1 MLGKAEPKAALIIW
15 YDINIVQ
22 DHVLTALNNLMLVEL
37 KQ

>member
-22 DHVLTALNNLMLVEL
+22 DHVSTALNLMLVEL